1 MKRYRILLVFAV
13 AIINADFGQAQVT
26 FQRLVEAAKE
36 PQNWLTYSGD
46 YAGRRHSGLEQI
58 DTANVER
65 LAAQWVFQSEAK
77 GKFETTP
84 LVFDGVMYVTGQE
97 NLAYALDART
107 GRMIWRYRHP
117 LPDQLPDCCGKVNR
131 GFAVL
136 GDKVFM
142 ATLNSHLVA
151 LDAKTGN
158 VIWDVVAADYR
169 EGYSFTLAP
178 LAVKDKIIV
187 GTSGGEYGVRGF
199 IDAYDA
205 ETGKRAWRFYTI
217 PGPGEPGHETW
228 EGDSWK
234 TGGAPAWLTGT
245 YDPELNLTYWGIG
258 NPGPGLF
265 GEEREGDNLY
275 SNCMVALDAD
285 TGKLKW
291 HFQFTPHD
299 VHDWDATEI
308 PVLLDLEF
316 EGRPRKLLVQAN
328 RNGFYYVLDRTNG
341 EFLHATAFARQTW
354 AKEIGPEGRPVGLP
368 GSAPTPEGNYVCPGL
383 SGATNWMSPS
393 YNPGTG
399 LFYLAAREQCDLYF
413 NSPQPYREGVF
424 FFGSTFQPPANEKQ
438 WGALRAL
445 DPRTGELKWEFK
457 YYSAPWAGTL
467 STAGGLVFAGDME
480 GYILAVDARTGKELW
495 HFQTGAPI
503 YSSPMSYS
511 LDGRQYVAIPSGSA
525 LIVFSVP
532 EGGLKE
538 PKL

>member
-158 VIWDVVAADYR
+158 VVWDVVAADYR
-169 EGYSFTLAP
+169 KGYSFTLAP

-187 GTSGGEYGVRGF
+187 GVAGGEYGIRGF

-205 ETGKRAWRFYTI
+205 ETGKRAWRFYAI

-228 EGDSWK
+228 EGDS
-234 TGGAPAWLTGT
+234 
-245 YDPELNLTYWGIG
+245 
-258 NPGPGLF
+258 
-265 GEEREGDNLY
+265 
-275 SNCMVALDAD
+275 
-285 TGKLKW
+285 
-291 HFQFTPHD
+291 
-299 VHDWDATEI
+299 
-308 PVLLDLEF
+308 
-316 EGRPRKLLVQAN
+316 
-328 RNGFYYVLDRTNG
+328 
-341 EFLHATAFARQTW
+341 
-354 AKEIGPEGRPVGLP
+354 
-368 GSAPTPEGNYVCPGL
+368 
-383 SGATNWMSPS
+383 
-393 YNPGTG
+393 
-399 LFYLAAREQCDLYF
+399 
-413 NSPQPYREGVF
+413 
-424 FFGSTFQPPANEKQ
+424 
-438 WGALRAL
+438 
-445 DPRTGELKWEFK
+445 
-457 YYSAPWAGTL
+457 
-467 STAGGLVFAGDME
+467 
-480 GYILAVDARTGKELW
+480 
-495 HFQTGAPI
+495 
-503 YSSPMSYS
+503 
-511 LDGRQYVAIPSGSA
+511 
-525 LIVFSVP
+525 
-532 EGGLKE
+532 
-538 PKL
+538 